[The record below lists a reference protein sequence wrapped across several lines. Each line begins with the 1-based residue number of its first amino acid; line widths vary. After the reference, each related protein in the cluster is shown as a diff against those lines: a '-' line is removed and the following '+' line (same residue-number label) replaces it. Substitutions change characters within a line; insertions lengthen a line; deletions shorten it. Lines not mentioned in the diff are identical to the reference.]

1 CSRSSRPTASTPRR
15 PRHPL
20 PQPPSAPPQSLAP
33 CGPSYPRSPGF
44 GKAARMVW
52 VATALRRCDMYDLQE
67 IEAIKRLKYRYVRF
81 LDHKRC
87 DELAALFTEDAEASY
102 SSGKYAFSGRD
113 QIMEFLRG
121 ALGSHDALT
130 SHRVHEPEIDVTG
143 PTTARGIWGLD
154 DVVIYPKADVS
165 VRGAAFYEDEYVK
178 IDGEWNIRST
188 GYRRLYE
195 EFSSRKGAPSAK
207 LT

>member
-1 CSRSSRPTASTPRR
+1 
-15 PRHPL
+15 
-20 PQPPSAPPQSLAP
+20 
-33 CGPSYPRSPGF
+33 
-44 GKAARMVW
+44 
-52 VATALRRCDMYDLQE
+52 MYDLQE

-81 LDHKRC
+81 LDQKRW

-154 DVVIYPKADVS
+154 DVVIYPKADVA

-178 IDGEWNIRST
+178 VGGEWKIRRT

-195 EFSSRKGAPSAK
+195 EFSSRKDTPSARI
-207 LT
+207 TQTWWQAG